1 MDLKKD
7 LFGRKLKDDFLDT
20 DKTKR
25 YFDSIDLS
33 TNIRDIALVINGI
46 KNVLNTNQKFNYN
59 KQLFDCSPD
68 AFYGDIIS
76 QTGMKKK
83 FDNIGNGE
91 DKLKIFKLFHN
102 HITEEVNDTNISC
115 KYPGYGN
122 LLKKRKEVLFG
133 NKDIETSS
141 DYVEFI
147 DLLLKLLRFPTK
159 INEDS
164 YNKFKDDVETIQN
177 HITETYNGLPVNTK
191 NITDLA
197 NFITEIAEK
206 YYMKDDAQK
215 RNDGLEEFFQKYDKT
230 ESNPASLENKEF
242 NNALEN
248 KEFSNA
254 IDKEIENI
262 NYEKE
267 GETCSGLVHFEYI
280 TTGNSSFYNKIV
292 KKFNLSK
299 ASSLSRILAR
309 KNKDY
314 NFTLKAMR
322 SGRLDTN
329 KLAEAKQKVSTIYER
344 IGEVHSDKLCIGILI
359 DCSGSMRGN
368 KIEKAR
374 ETLIYLYEL
383 LKNNKDIELFI
394 YGHTADYQNKFVNVF
409 VFKENKHFNK
419 YSLATV
425 EALSNNKD
433 GYAINAVAKRIRK
446 LTNKKGIIFVIS
458 DGQPNGL
465 RYSGQMAIEHT
476 RNMVIASQKLGF
488 QVIQITIQGNIPSKQ
503 MFDYYI
509 DMTNIETLPDQ
520 LITYVSK
527 YVDKELKIKT
537 TL

>member
-25 YFDSIDLS
+25 YFNSIDLS

-76 QTGMKKK
+76 QTGVKKK
-83 FDNIGNGE
+83 FNNIGNDEYG
-91 DKLKIFKLFHN
+91 LKIFRLFHN

-122 LLKKRKEVLFG
+122 LLKKRKEILFG
-133 NKDIETSS
+133 GKDIETSS
-141 DYVEFI
+141 DYVEFV

-164 YNKFKDDVETIQN
+164 YNKFKDDVEIIQN
-177 HITETYNGLPVNTK
+177 HITETYNSLPVNSR
-191 NITDLA
+191 NIDDLVE
-197 NFITEIAEK
+197 FITEIAEK
-206 YYMKDDAQK
+206 YYVKDEIDNKEQEK
-215 RNDGLEEFFQKYDKT
+215 NNGLEEFFQKYDKT
-230 ESNPASLENKEF
+230 DSNPILEDDKKF
-242 NNALEN
+242 NNTIN
-248 KEFSNA
+248 Q
-254 IDKEIENI
+254 EIENI
-262 NYEKE
+262 DYEKE
-267 GETCSGLVHFEYI
+267 EETCSGLVHFEYI
-280 TTGNSSFYNKIV
+280 TTGNPSFYNKIV
-292 KKFNLSK
+292 KNFNLSK

-309 KNKDY
+309 KNRDY
-314 NFTLKAMR
+314 SFTLKSMR

-344 IGEVHSDKLCIGILI
+344 IGEVHTDKLCIGILL
-359 DCSGSMRGN
+359 DMSGSMHGS
-368 KIEKAR
+368 KITKAR
-374 ETLIYLYEL
+374 ETMIYLYEL

-394 YGHTADYQNKFVNVF
+394 YGHTADYQNKFVNIF
-409 VFKENKHFNK
+409 IFKENKHFNK
-419 YSLATV
+419 YSLATA
-425 EALSNNKD
+425 EALANNKD
-433 GYAINAVAKRIRK
+433 GYAINAIAKRIRK
-446 LTNKKGIIFVIS
+446 FTNKKGIIFVIS
-458 DGQPNGL
+458 DGQPHGL
-465 RYSGQMAIEHT
+465 NYSGQMAIEHT
-476 RNMVIASQKLGF
+476 KSMVIASQKLGF
-488 QVIQITIQGNIPSKQ
+488 QIIQIAIQGNIPSNQ
-503 MFDYYI
+503 MFDYYV
-509 DMTNIETLPDQ
+509 DMTNIETLPNQ

>member
-242 NNALEN
+242 
-248 KEFSNA
+248 
-254 IDKEIENI
+254 
-262 NYEKE
+262 
-267 GETCSGLVHFEYI
+267 
-280 TTGNSSFYNKIV
+280 
-292 KKFNLSK
+292 
-299 ASSLSRILAR
+299 
-309 KNKDY
+309 
-314 NFTLKAMR
+314 
-322 SGRLDTN
+322 
-329 KLAEAKQKVSTIYER
+329 
-344 IGEVHSDKLCIGILI
+344 
-359 DCSGSMRGN
+359 
-368 KIEKAR
+368 
-374 ETLIYLYEL
+374 
-383 LKNNKDIELFI
+383 
-394 YGHTADYQNKFVNVF
+394 
-409 VFKENKHFNK
+409 
-419 YSLATV
+419 
-425 EALSNNKD
+425 
-433 GYAINAVAKRIRK
+433 
-446 LTNKKGIIFVIS
+446 
-458 DGQPNGL
+458 
-465 RYSGQMAIEHT
+465 
-476 RNMVIASQKLGF
+476 
-488 QVIQITIQGNIPSKQ
+488 
-503 MFDYYI
+503 
-509 DMTNIETLPDQ
+509 
-520 LITYVSK
+520 
-527 YVDKELKIKT
+527 
-537 TL
+537 

>member
-76 QTGMKKK
+76 QTGVKKM
-83 FDNIGNGE
+83 FINVGDSE
-91 DKLKIFKLFHN
+91 DKIKIFRLLHN

-133 NKDIETSS
+133 DKDIETSS

-164 YNKFKDDVETIQN
+164 YNKFKDDVEIIQN
-177 HITETYNGLPVNTK
+177 HITETYNSLPVNSR

-206 YYMKDDAQK
+206 YYVKDDTDEETQK
-215 RNDGLEEFFQKYDKT
+215 RNDGLDELFQKYDKT
-230 ESNPASLENKEF
+230 EYNPTSSENTEF
-242 NNALEN
+242 N
-248 KEFSNA
+248 NA

-280 TTGNSSFYNKIV
+280 TTGNPSFYNKIV
-292 KKFNLSK
+292 EKFNLSK

-329 KLAEAKQKVSTIYER
+329 KLAEAKQKVPTIYER

-374 ETLIYLYEL
+374 ETMIYLYEL

-394 YGHTADYQNKFVNVF
+394 YGHTADHQNKFVNVF

-419 YSLATV
+419 YSLATA

-446 LTNKKGIIFVIS
+446 FTNKKGIIFVIS
-458 DGQPNGL
+458 DGQPHGSS
-465 RYSGQMAIEHT
+465 YSGQMAIEHT

-488 QVIQITIQGNIPSKQ
+488 QVIQIAIQGNVPSKQ
-503 MFDYYI
+503 MFDYYV
-509 DMTNIETLPDQ
+509 DMTNIETLPNQ

-527 YVDKELKIKT
+527 YVDKELKTKI

>member
-33 TNIRDIALVINGI
+33 TDIRDIALVINGI
-46 KNVLNTNQKFNYN
+46 KNVLNSNHKFDYN

-68 AFYGDIIS
+68 AFYGDVIS
-76 QTGMKKK
+76 QTGIKKRY
-83 FDNIGNGE
+83 DNVGKDSN
-91 DKLKIFKLFHN
+91 KTKIFRLFHN

-122 LLKKRKEVLFG
+122 LLKKRKEILFG
-133 NKDIETSS
+133 GKDIETSS
-141 DYVEFI
+141 DYVEFV

-164 YNKFKDDVETIQN
+164 YNKFKDDIEIIQT
-177 HITETYNGLPVNTK
+177 HITNTYNNLPVS
-191 NITDLA
+191 ISDIGSLS

-206 YYMKDDAQK
+206 YYVKDETDNKEQEIK
-215 RNDGLEEFFQKYDKT
+215 NGLEELFQKYDKT
-230 ESNPASLENKEF
+230 DSSPTSKDDEKF
-242 NNALEN
+242 ND
-248 KEFSNA
+248 A
-254 IDKEIENI
+254 INQEIENI

-267 GETCSGLVHFEYI
+267 GETCSGLVHFEYV
-280 TTGNSSFYNKIV
+280 TTENPSFYNKIV
-292 KKFNLSK
+292 EKFNLSK

-314 NFTLKAMR
+314 NFILKAMR

-344 IGEVHSDKLCIGILI
+344 VGEVHSDKLCIGILI
-359 DCSGSMRGN
+359 DCSGSMSGN

-374 ETLIYLYEL
+374 ETMIYLYEL

-394 YGHTADYQNKFVNVF
+394 YGHTADYQKKFANIF

-425 EALSNNKD
+425 QALANNKD

-458 DGQPNGL
+458 DGQPHGSS
-465 RYSGQMAIEHT
+465 YSGQMAIEHT
-476 RNMVIASQKLGF
+476 RSMVTASQKLGF
-488 QVIQITIQGNIPSKQ
+488 QVIQIAIQGNVPSKQ
-503 MFDYYI
+503 MFDYYVN
-509 DMTNIETLPDQ
+509 MTNIETLPNQ
-520 LITYVSK
+520 LITYISK
-527 YVDKELKIKT
+527 YVDKELKTKI

>member
-242 NNALEN
+242 
-248 KEFSNA
+248 SNA

-458 DGQPNGL
+458 DGQPHGL

-488 QVIQITIQGNIPSKQ
+488 QVIQITIQGNIPSKE

-509 DMTNIETLPDQ
+509 DITNIETLPDQ